1 MTKIIG
7 LIGAAGSGKDTVAQL
22 LGYKKLSFA
31 GTVKDVA
38 SVAFDWDRELLEG
51 LTPESRAFRETV
63 DEYWGVTPRLAMQK
77 IGTEMFRDLI
87 SKDFWLKRLRKEIE
101 KAGDTPVVITDC
113 RFQNEADFIRE
124 LGGTIVYIKRD
135 VAEEKVPLWAREI
148 AKKYKLSTQPD
159 TISEYQLRSTGVHI
173 SELAFYGITPDVTIE
188 NNGTL
193 EDLKSTCLK
202 INK

>member
-1 MTKIIG
+1 MKLIG
-7 LIGAAGSGKDTVAQL
+7 LIGAAGSGKDTVAKL

-38 SVAFDWDRELLEG
+38 SIAFCWDRDLLEG

-63 DEYWGVTPRLAMQK
+63 DEYWGITPRTAMQK
-77 IGTEMFRDLI
+77 IGTEMFRDII
-87 SKDFWLKRLRKEIE
+87 SKDFWLKRIRKEIE
-101 KAGDTPVVITDC
+101 RADGSPMVITDC

-135 VAEEKVPLWAREI
+135 AVEVSNPSES
-148 AKKYKLSTQPD
+148 KLHP
-159 TISEYQLRSTGVHI
+159 
-173 SELAFYGITPDVTIE
+173 SELAFYNITPDVTIE

-193 EDLKSTCLK
+193 EELEKALVFYRIREYLSKKTSQVRVSSRPK
-202 INK
+202 

>member
-63 DEYWGVTPRLAMQK
+63 DEYWGITPRLAMQK
-77 IGTEMFRDLI
+77 IGTEMFRDII

-135 VAEEKVPLWAREI
+135 VAEEKVPLWIRVI
-148 AKKYKLSTQPD
+148 AALNPTDDKLLSC
-159 TISEYQLRSTGVHI
+159 GVHI
-173 SELAFYGITPDVTIE
+173 SERAFYSIRHDVMIE

-193 EDLKSTCLK
+193 EDLKSMCLK